1 MNWGKGIALAYT
13 AFVIGMLGMVYLA
26 VSQDFD
32 LVAEDYYEQE
42 IAYQGRIDQMTNAS
56 DDGQKVVISKKEDT
70 YALSFSEAVEDVKI
84 HFFRPSDENKD
95 FKLEQATVASAMLVS
110 SDRLTLGKYLVK
122 VEWKANGKTYFQE
135 QNLIVN

>member
-1 MNWGKGIALAYT
+1 MNWGKGIALVYI

-26 VSQDFD
+26 ISQDFD

-56 DDGQKVVISKKEDT
+56 NDGQKVVISKVENAYDLT
-70 YALSFSEAVEDVKI
+70 FSEAVKDVKI
-84 HFFRPSDENKD
+84 HFFRPSDETKD
-95 FKLEQATVASAMLVS
+95 LLLEKAVVESVISVASEQ
-110 SDRLTLGKYLVK
+110 LTLGKYLVK

-135 QNLIVN
+135 QDYIVN

>member
-13 AFVIGMLGMVYLA
+13 VFVIGMLGMVYLA

-56 DDGQKVVISKKEDT
+56 NDGQKMIISKKEDNYT
-70 YALSFSEAVEDVKI
+70 LNFSEAVEDVKI
-84 HFFRPSDENKD
+84 HFFRPSDENQD
-95 FKLEQATVASAMLVS
+95 LILEQDAVESAMLVAS
-110 SDRLTLGKYLVK
+110 NRLALGKYLVK
-122 VEWKANGKTYFQE
+122 AEWKANGKTYFQE
-135 QNLIVN
+135 QDLIVN